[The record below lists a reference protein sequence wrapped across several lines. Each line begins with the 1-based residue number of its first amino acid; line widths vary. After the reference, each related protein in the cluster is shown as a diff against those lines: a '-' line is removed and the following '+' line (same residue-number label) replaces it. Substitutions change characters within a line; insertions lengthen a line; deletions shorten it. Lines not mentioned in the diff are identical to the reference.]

1 MLMFNSIYNVLKKEY
16 WFYRYYFLFTILCF
30 ITFKLDTITASRIIR
45 FLIVCLILILYKKI
59 QNYLEARSYLNLYN
73 IKYWMWIHAII
84 NPLLYFVWKWDVYM
98 YYKII
103 EFINNVFKNNTLKI
117 FLIIILRNVSVPIK
131 IIYLRFYTVLNM
143 IKNLNFYEFMF
154 NRIHGFIISVLIFSD
169 IIQYLLLVT
178 GGYLYL
184 ILNVYIILY
193 IINVIYTVYYHFFKK
208 FKKTIN
214 FNINI
219 QLFQLFKDLT
229 IYKIGLNYIN
239 ILEDIEI
246 NEVYGFRVVTTI
258 IGTYIKRHIN
268 EKTIIK
274 IEIEKIPELWRSWI
288 NYNKIHYKN
297 FLYISYLDDENM
309 SKIAGLKMEHIFK
322 KKFLNNNYKNFDKYH
337 DTYLDA
343 IHCLSELFELYESV
357 LVYKYYVYK
366 KGAKEVHKRGFL
378 DLDVKYIINIE
389 EYEYICK
396 MYLLIVKNILYY
408 IWSFEYYIFKNKN
421 KLTKLH
427 VIDEIYV
434 DFGYHI
440 YPKDKQNFTQYD
452 QFHLLVWEENFP
464 NDKVI
469 PWNDKVYSVNEGLHV
484 LLSFIELHNSD
495 ILIYINSLKNKELK
509 KIVPLLNKYIEADKF
524 CIFWNNPFANLKEE
538 MAKEYFE
545 ELKSVMDDLYKEWE
559 INYMSQENIFEKQVE
574 ILLKFIKHYKKGC
587 SEL

>member
-1 MLMFNSIYNVLKKEY
+1 MFNSIYNVLKKEY
-16 WFYRYYFLFTILCF
+16 WPYRYYFLFIILCF

-84 NPLLYFVWKWDVYM
+84 NPVLYLVWKWDVYM

-103 EFINNVFKNNTLKI
+103 EFINNVFKNNTLKF
-117 FLIIILRNVSVPIK
+117 FLIIILRNLSVPIK

-169 IIQYLLLVT
+169 IIQYLLCLT

-193 IINVIYTVYYHFFKK
+193 MINVIYTVHYHFFKK

-219 QLFQLFKDLT
+219 QLFKDLT

-246 NEVYGFRVVTTI
+246 IEVYGFRVVTTI
-258 IGTYIKRHIN
+258 IGNYIKRHIN
-268 EKTIIK
+268 EKTIIE

-309 SKIAGLKMEHIFK
+309 SKITRLKMEHIFK
-322 KKFLNNNYKNFDKYH
+322 KNILNNNYKNFEKYN
-337 DTYLDA
+337 DTYFNA
-343 IHCLSELFELYESV
+343 IYCLSELFELYESV

-366 KGAKEVHKRGFL
+366 KGAKKVHKTGVL
-378 DLDVKYIINIE
+378 NLDVKYIINIE

-408 IWSFEYYIFKNKN
+408 IWSFEYYIYKNKN

-427 VIDEIYV
+427 VIDEVYL

-452 QFHLLVWEENFP
+452 DFERLVSEKDFSNG
-464 NDKVI
+464 KVI
-469 PWNDKVYSVNEGLHV
+469 PWNEKIDSLNEV
-484 LLSFIELHNSD
+484 QQCFSSFIELHNFN

-509 KIVPLLNKYIEADKF
+509 EIVPLLNKYIKADKF

-559 INYMSQENIFEKQVE
+559 TNYMNQENTFEKQEE
-574 ILLKFIKHYKKGC
+574 IFLELVKHYKLKF
-587 SEL
+587 